1 MDAIELMRR
10 RHSVR
15 QYADRPIEDS
25 KRKELDTLAT
35 EINRR
40 EGMHIQ
46 IVYDE
51 PECFSS
57 RKASYGKFSGVRNY
71 ISVTGPKG
79 PELDGEAGYWG
90 EELVLKAQELGL
102 NTCWVAMNHGKSAAK
117 VGKGEKEAIVIAL
130 GYGENQGVAHRSR
143 SVSDVSNYA
152 DGMPQWFLD
161 GVEAALLAPTAIN
174 QQKFRFTYNGDGT
187 VTAKAGL
194 GFYAGID
201 LGIARCRFEKVS
213 GVRTS

>member
-1 MDAIELMRR
+1 MDTMEMMRQ

-15 QYADRPIEDS
+15 RYADRPIEDD
-25 KRKELDTLAT
+25 KKKELDSLAA
-35 EINRR
+35 EINGR
-40 EGMHIQ
+40 ENMHIQ

-71 ISVTGPKG
+71 ISVTGPKNG
-79 PELDGEAGYWG
+79 DLEAKAGYWG

-102 NTCWVAMNHGKSAAK
+102 NTCWVGMTHGKSAAAI
-117 VGKGEKEAIVIAL
+117 GKSEKEAILIAL
-130 GYGENQGVAHRSR
+130 GYGETQGAARKSKSVA
-143 SVSDVSNYA
+143 DVSNYA
-152 DGMPQWFLD
+152 EGMPQWFLD
-161 GVEAALLAPTAIN
+161 GVEAALLAPTAMN
-174 QQKFRFTYNGDGT
+174 QQKFRFTYNDDGT

-201 LGIARCRFEKVS
+201 LGIARCHFEKVS
-213 GVRTS
+213 GVKTK